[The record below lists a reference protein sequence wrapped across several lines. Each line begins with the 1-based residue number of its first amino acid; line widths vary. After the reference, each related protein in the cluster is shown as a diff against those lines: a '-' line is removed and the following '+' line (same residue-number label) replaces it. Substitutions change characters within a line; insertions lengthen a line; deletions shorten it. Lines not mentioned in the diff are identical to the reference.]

1 MAKSIG
7 VVSKVVGQVFAVEAD
22 GTRRLLV
29 EGDRLFVG
37 EQLETGATGAV
48 AVHLANGGE
57 LTLGRD
63 SSLSLS
69 SALLAN
75 QAPHVLAPE
84 TITPSEA
91 QLTEVEKLQQAIA
104 AGGDP
109 TQDAEATAAG
119 PGNGAPGALGG
130 GHSFVLLTE
139 VGGRVDPVIGF
150 PTVGLNFS
158 GELPDLLV
166 GLIDHNDELPAVNN
180 PISFA
185 GLDLSLIHI

>member
-7 VVSKVVGQVFAVEAD
+7 VVSKVIGQVFAVEAD

-29 EGDRLFVG
+29 EGDRVFVG

-63 SSLSLS
+63 SSLTLS
-69 SALLAN
+69 NALLAH
-75 QAPHVLAPE
+75 QAPHVQTPE
-84 TITPSEA
+84 IITPSEA

-109 TQDAEATAAG
+109 TQDA
-119 PGNGAPGALGG
+119 
-130 GHSFVLLTE
+130 
-139 VGGRVDPVIGF
+139 
-150 PTVGLNFS
+150 
-158 GELPDLLV
+158 
-166 GLIDHNDELPAVNN
+166 
-180 PISFA
+180 
-185 GLDLSLIHI
+185 